1 MSAPSHQISYSQ
13 DRYPMLATV
22 LDRAIEATIFVLT
35 AFIMTVPVAL
45 LVIGWPGRRAVV
57 LSPASSAR
65 CGQTAHASFPA

>member
-45 LVIGWPGRRAVV
+45 LAFEVCFERAVALLAIGWLAGA
-57 LSPASSAR
+57 LSY
-65 CGQTAHASFPA
+65 